1 MSLLVYSGGKVKC
14 LFSEVWILVHEVV
27 EVGDLPVAGGLVE
40 GRQDVEELSPANISL
55 KADNVLN
62 VLLVVVTKENL
73 GVVLVLHKELHG

>member
-1 MSLLVYSGGKVKC
+1 M
-14 LFSEVWILVHEVV
+14 WILVHEVV

-40 GRQDVEELSPANISL
+40 GWQDIEELSPANVGL

-73 GVVLVLHKELHG
+73 

>member
-1 MSLLVYSGGKVKC
+1 MFYCPKSSILSLLVYSGGKVKC

-27 EVGDLPVAGGLVE
+27 EVSDLPIAGGLVE
-40 GRQDVEELSPANISL
+40 GWQDIKELSPANVGL

-73 GVVLVLHKELHG
+73 